1 MIDNYVSYGKDYEFL
16 IRMQRYKMVWSL
28 KLYLDALQFQYS
40 NKIPDDIENQY
51 RCFVK
56 WSYSRN
62 VA

>member
-28 KLYLDALQFQYS
+28 KLYMIVLQFQYF
-40 NKIPDDIENQY
+40 NKIPDYIENQY